1 MKIKWN
7 QNEKESLL
15 ELVALGMYIIM
26 QGHGRTRSTVKY
38 EEIKNK
44 LVREIFFKKKKLKL
58 PGEQSGFVTEC
69 ALIRM
74 KDYLEVYEESMWQR
88 KLAENLAKAEYP
100 GKEKSTR
107 IDRLCAESLYE
118 RVLEERGMEAVKIE
132 IPREMEKWGKIPT
145 FLYLRVVR
153 NLLQKMLRNVDSAE
167 FSRKSG
173 ISEKRLAKI
182 RDGKMDFVGVKIIN
196 KVCCALNMSLGDF
209 LGSEDF
215 QKEAEGLLCGLK
227 KS

>member
-15 ELVALGMYIIM
+15 ELVALGMYIVM

-100 GKEKSTR
+100 GKRSLHASTGYVQSHFMSGFWR
-107 IDRLCAESLYE
+107 S
-118 RVLEERGMEAVKIE
+118 EAWK
-132 IPREMEKWGKIPT
+132 
-145 FLYLRVVR
+145 
-153 NLLQKMLRNVDSAE
+153 Q
-167 FSRKSG
+167 
-173 ISEKRLAKI
+173 
-182 RDGKMDFVGVKIIN
+182 
-196 KVCCALNMSLGDF
+196 
-209 LGSEDF
+209 
-215 QKEAEGLLCGLK
+215 
-227 KS
+227 